1 MKKNYIERTPMKLEC
16 GKCAYYLRT
25 NRYVFGRSICTH
37 GMAVLPETDGQ
48 WKKVKIDRDVSVE
61 GICDEFTLD
70 PRYLPNG

>member
-1 MKKNYIERTPMKLEC
+1 MKLNYKEKTPMKLEC

-37 GMAVLPETDGQ
+37 GLSELPETDDQ
-48 WKKVKIDRDVSVE
+48 WRKTKEERDVAVD

-70 PRYLPNG
+70 PRYISNG